1 MELSDGT
8 VIPSYLVPVQ
18 GQVVRSQQFDNTAL
32 RVGEIEEI
40 IYSTSKQSMSKTA
53 IEYRVAVMTRDSGG
67 AVATVSYPNCR
78 IANLFGG
85 GADTFSYTLRARVV
99 DPQTHKITSNGS
111 KVLILCINGQSQQA
125 FIIGG
130 IPDSPPVAKESDGHN
145 LFAEF
150 NGTSCTIDSEGALQF
165 QFRGATDATN
175 KLLGSAKE
183 ENSNSFLQM
192 LSDGGIK
199 AGTKDSAQYIF
210 LNHADKKLELQADEA
225 WNVKVNKKMS
235 FDVGDTIDMQGR
247 SSGNLQVSGGLTLK
261 SSGVRTGSATDA
273 TMMGTTYRAAQ
284 QTMHSTTIGV
294 LNGLAASLGASGV
307 SLQLVPIT
315 APVGVALAALV
326 PMIVSLTNAITS
338 FESQSA
344 RFLSQKNLSD

>member
-8 VIPSYLVPVQ
+8 VIPSYLTPTW
-18 GQVVRSQQFDNTAL
+18 GQVVKSQQFDNTAL
-32 RVGEIEEI
+32 RVGEVEEI
-40 IYSTSKQSMSKTA
+40 IYSTSKQSMAKTA
-53 IEYRVAVMTRDSGG
+53 VEYRVAVMTRDSGG

-85 GADTFSYTLRARVV
+85 GADTFRYTLRARVV
-99 DPQTHKITSNGS
+99 DPQTHKVTSNGS

-125 FIIGG
+125 FIVGG
-130 IPDSPPVAKESDGHN
+130 IPDSPPVAKEDAGHN

-150 NGTSCTIDSEGALQF
+150 NGTSCTIDSKGALQF
-165 QFRGATDATN
+165 QFRGATDAAN
-175 KLLGSAKE
+175 KLLESAKE
-183 ENSNSFLQM
+183 ENSDSFLRL

-199 AGTKDSAQYIF
+199 AETPKAAQYLF
-210 LNHADKKLELQADEA
+210 LNHADKKLEFQADEA
-225 WNVKVNKKMS
+225 WNVHANKKIS
-235 FDVGDTIDMQGR
+235 IDAGDAIDIQGK

-261 SSGVRTGSATDA
+261 SSGVRIGAATDA

-284 QTMHSTTIGV
+284 QTMHSTMSGI
-294 LNGLAASLGASGV
+294 LNGIVTSLTAVAGGLSATAPAAAAALTSTTIPLVVSLG
-307 SLQLVPIT
+307 
-315 APVGVALAALV
+315 
-326 PMIVSLTNAITS
+326 NAITS

>member
-8 VIPSYLVPVQ
+8 VIPSFLNPVW
-18 GQVVRSQQFDNTAL
+18 GQVVKSQQFDNTAL

-40 IYSTSKQSMSKTA
+40 IYPASKQSKTKTA
-53 IEYRVAVMTRDSGG
+53 IEYRVAVMTRDGAG

-85 GADTFSYTLRARVV
+85 GADTFRYTLRARVV
-99 DPQTHKITSNGS
+99 DPQTHKVTSSGS
-111 KVLILCINGQSQQA
+111 KVLILCINGQSQQP

-130 IPDSPPVAKESDGHN
+130 IPDSPPVAKEEDGHS

-150 NGTSCTIDSEGALQF
+150 NGTSCTVDSEGALKF

-175 KLLGSAKE
+175 KLLDGVDEDA
-183 ENSNSFLQM
+183 SNSFLQM

-199 AGTKDSAQYIF
+199 VGTKDSAQYLF
-210 LNHADKKLELQADEA
+210 LNHADKTLEFQADEA
-225 WNVKVNKKMS
+225 WNVKVNKKLS
-235 FDVGDTIDMQGR
+235 FDVGDTIDIQGR

-273 TMMGTTYRAAQ
+273 TMMGTTYRTAQ
-284 QTMHSTTIGV
+284 QTMHSTMSGV
-294 LNGLAASLGASGV
+294 LNGISAALTTLATALADTPAAAAAPSVTAIVPLIISLG
-307 SLQLVPIT
+307 
-315 APVGVALAALV
+315 
-326 PMIVSLTNAITS
+326 NAITS